1 MTSYH
6 EQSNPCASYQP
17 GVSVHN
23 DELGDNEDVFKEFM
37 EGLLAV
43 AGKKMGDCTNTG
55 NGLMMEGDGGD
66 MLD

>member
-1 MTSYH
+1 M
-6 EQSNPCASYQP
+6 
-17 GVSVHN
+17 SVHN

-66 MLD
+66 ILD